1 MFGKRRIKPLIDR
14 KHRIDRLPEDLCE
27 ACGIIIKKC
36 ETFLDG
42 PKRRFTLYFIGGHPE
57 WLRLPED
64 IRFLIGQR
72 SVLCEARDIVPE
84 LSLCLLPRRLLKRD
98 EGPRLR
104 GILRLPEDIRF
115 LIGQRSVLCEAR
127 DIVPELSLC
136 LLPRRLLKR
145 VEGPRLRGI
154 LECRYLILD
163 LSQAELILATL
174 AEFHLREIIRGRI
187 AAAQEIGQSL
197 IACSCCSFNLCRC
210 NLIGIILTSDAC
222 AEHGSLAVI
231 IFISQRAPARIVR
244 PSLIEICGI
253 RDDLLLIAGTDV
265 VFLLERTHPI
275 ICF

>member
-57 WLRLPED
+57 W
-64 IRFLIGQR
+64 
-72 SVLCEARDIVPE
+72 
-84 LSLCLLPRRLLKRD
+84 
-98 EGPRLR
+98 
-104 GILRLPEDIRF
+104 LRLPEDIRF